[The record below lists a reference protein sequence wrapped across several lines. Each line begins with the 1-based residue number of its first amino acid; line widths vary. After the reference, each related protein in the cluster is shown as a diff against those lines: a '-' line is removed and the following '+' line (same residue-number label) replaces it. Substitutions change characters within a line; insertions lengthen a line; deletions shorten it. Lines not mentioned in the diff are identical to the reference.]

1 MITSIRTV
9 TVTFIAAVAMA
20 VGLSTVGIAPASAAP
35 GSWTTVAKTAEG
47 KMKSKI
53 VGETS
58 TGRKVTGSFT
68 PKKFIEKDGK
78 IWAKGVIRGEFENA
92 AGKTKTF
99 KVKRKVPVK
108 KANGTPVTARAAAAR
123 ADCDVLN
130 LVLGPLDLDVLGLT
144 VNLNR
149 IVLDIVAVSGAGNLL
164 GNLLCA
170 VAGLLDGG
178 GLLSNLLGQITDLLN
193 QILGRLGLAAR
204 TISG

>member
-1 MITSIRTV
+1 MIKSIRTV
-9 TVTFIAAVAMA
+9 SVTFIAAVAMA
-20 VGLSTVGIAPASAAP
+20 VGLSTVGIAPATAAP
-35 GSWTTVAKTAEG
+35 GNWTTVAKTAEG

-58 TGRKVTGSFT
+58 TGRKVTGSFK

-108 KANGTPVTARAAAAR
+108 KANGTSLTARAAAR

-149 IVLDIVAVSGAGNLL
+149 LVLDIVAVSGAGNLL

>member
-1 MITSIRTV
+1 MIKSIRTV
-9 TVTFIAAVAMA
+9 SVTFIAAVAMA
-20 VGLSTVGIAPASAAP
+20 VGLSTVGIAPATAAP
-35 GSWTTVAKTAEG
+35 GNWTTVAKTAEG

-58 TGRKVTGSFT
+58 TGRKVTGSFK

-108 KANGTPVTARAAAAR
+108 KANGTPLTARAAAR
-123 ADCDVLN
+123 AECDVLN
-130 LVLGPLDLDVLGLT
+130 LVLGPLDLNVLGLT

-149 IVLDIVAVSGAGNLL
+149 LVLDIVAVSGAGNLL

>member
-1 MITSIRTV
+1 MINSIRSV
-9 TVTFIAAVAMA
+9 TVTFVAAVAMA
-20 VGLSTVGIAPASAAP
+20 VGLTTIGIAPATAAP

-58 TGRKVTGSFT
+58 TGRKVTGSFK
-68 PKKFIEKDGK
+68 PKRFVEQDGQVF
-78 IWAKGVIRGEFENA
+78 AKGVIRGAFE
-92 AGKTKTF
+92 TKSGATKKF
-99 KVKRKVPVK
+99 KVTRKVPVK
-108 KANGTPVTARAAAAR
+108 KANGTLINARAAKAE
-123 ADCDVLN
+123 CDVLN
-130 LVLGPLDLDVLGLT
+130 LVLGPLDLNVLGLT

-178 GLLSNLLGQITDLLN
+178 GLLSTLLGQITDLLN
-193 QILGRLGLAAR
+193 QILGRLGLAA
-204 TISG
+204 

>member
-1 MITSIRTV
+1 MINSIRSV
-9 TVTFIAAVAMA
+9 TVTFVAAVAMA
-20 VGLSTVGIAPASAAP
+20 VGLTTVGVAPATAAP

-58 TGRKVTGSFT
+58 TGRKVTGSFK
-68 PKKFIEKDGK
+68 PKRFVEKDGQ
-78 IWAKGVIRGEFENA
+78 IFAKGVIRGAFE
-92 AGKTKTF
+92 TKSGATKKF

-108 KANGTPVTARAAAAR
+108 KANGTLLNARAAK

-130 LVLGPLDLDVLGLT
+130 LVLGPLDLNVLGLT

-178 GLLSNLLGQITDLLN
+178 GLLGNLLGQITDLLN
-193 QILGRLGLAAR
+193 QILGRLGLAA
-204 TISG
+204 

>member
-1 MITSIRTV
+1 MINSIRSV
-9 TVTFIAAVAMA
+9 TVTFVAAVAMA
-20 VGLSTVGIAPASAAP
+20 VGLSTVGVAPASAAP
-35 GSWTTVAKTAEG
+35 GDWTTVAKTAEG

-58 TGRKVTGSFT
+58 TGRKVTGSFK

-78 IWAKGVIRGEFENA
+78 IWAKGIIRGEFENA

-108 KANGTPVTARAAAAR
+108 KANGTPLTARAAAR
-123 ADCDVLN
+123 AECDVLN
-130 LVLGPLDLDVLGLT
+130 LVLGPLDLNVLGLT

-149 IVLDIVAVSGAGNLL
+149 LVLDIVAVSGAGNLL
-164 GNLLCA
+164 GNLLCS

-178 GLLSNLLGQITDLLN
+178 GLLGNLLGQITDLLN

>member
-1 MITSIRTV
+1 MTRTIRSITVGFVVAI
-9 TVTFIAAVAMA
+9 AMA
-20 VGLSTVGIAPASAAP
+20 VGLTTVGIAPATAAP

-47 KMKSKI
+47 KMKTKI

-58 TGRKVTGSFT
+58 TGRKVTGSFK

-108 KANGTPVTARAAAAR
+108 KANGTSLTARAAAR

-149 IVLDIVAVSGAGNLL
+149 LVLDIVAVSGAGNLL

-170 VAGLLDGG
+170 VTGLLDGG

>member
-1 MITSIRTV
+1 MINSIRTV

-20 VGLSTVGIAPASAAP
+20 VGLSTVGIAPATAAP
-35 GSWTTVAKTAEG
+35 GDWTTVAKTAEG

-58 TGRKVTGSFT
+58 TGRKVTGSFK

-108 KANGTPVTARAAAAR
+108 KVNGTPVTARAAAR

-149 IVLDIVAVSGAGNLL
+149 LVLDIVAVSGAGNLL

-170 VAGLLDGG
+170 VTGLLDGG
-178 GLLSNLLGQITDLLN
+178 GLLGNLLGQITDLLN

>member
-1 MITSIRTV
+1 MINSIRSV
-9 TVTFIAAVAMA
+9 TVTFVAAVAMA
-20 VGLSTVGIAPASAAP
+20 VGLSTVGVAPATAAP
-35 GSWTTVAKTAEG
+35 GDWTTVAKTAEG

-58 TGRKVTGSFT
+58 TGRKVTGSFK

-99 KVKRKVPVK
+99 KVKRMVPVK
-108 KANGTPVTARAAAAR
+108 KANGTPLTARAAAR
-123 ADCDVLN
+123 AECDVLN
-130 LVLGPLDLDVLGLT
+130 LVLGPLDLNVLGLT

-149 IVLDIVAVSGAGNLL
+149 LVLDIVAVSGAGNLL
-164 GNLLCA
+164 GNLLCS

-178 GLLSNLLGQITDLLN
+178 GLLGNLLGQITDLLN

>member
-1 MITSIRTV
+1 MIKSIRTV
-9 TVTFIAAVAMA
+9 SVTFIAAVAMA
-20 VGLSTVGIAPASAAP
+20 VGLSTVGIAPATAAP
-35 GSWTTVAKTAEG
+35 GNWTTVAKTAEG

-58 TGRKVTGSFT
+58 TGRKVTGSFK

-108 KANGTPVTARAAAAR
+108 KANGTPLTARAAAR
-123 ADCDVLN
+123 AECDVLN
-130 LVLGPLDLDVLGLT
+130 LVLGPLDLNVLGLT

-149 IVLDIVAVSGAGNLL
+149 LVLDIVAVSGAGNLL
-164 GNLLCA
+164 GNLLCS

>member
-1 MITSIRTV
+1 MIKSIRTV
-9 TVTFIAAVAMA
+9 SVTFIAAVAMA
-20 VGLSTVGIAPASAAP
+20 VGLSTVGIAPATAAP
-35 GSWTTVAKTAEG
+35 GNWTTVAKTAEG

-58 TGRKVTGSFT
+58 TGRKVTGSFK

-108 KANGTPVTARAAAAR
+108 KANGTPLTARAAAR
-123 ADCDVLN
+123 AECDVLN
-130 LVLGPLDLDVLGLT
+130 LVLGPLDLNVLGLT

-149 IVLDIVAVSGAGNLL
+149 LVLDIVAVSGAGNLL

-170 VAGLLDGG
+170 VTGLLDGG

>member
-1 MITSIRTV
+1 MIRTIRSV
-9 TVTFIAAVAMA
+9 TAGFVVAIAMA
-20 VGLSTVGIAPASAAP
+20 VGLTTVGIAPASAA

-53 VGETS
+53 VGKTS
-58 TGRKVTGSFT
+58 TGRKVTGSFK

-78 IWAKGVIRGEFENA
+78 VWAKGVIRGEFENA

-108 KANGTPVTARAAAAR
+108 KINGTPATARAAAR

-130 LVLGPLDLDVLGLT
+130 LVLGPLDLNVLGLT

-149 IVLDIVAVSGAGNLL
+149 LVLDIVAVSGAGNLL

>member
-1 MITSIRTV
+1 MTRTIRSITVGFVVAI
-9 TVTFIAAVAMA
+9 AMA
-20 VGLSTVGIAPASAAP
+20 VGLTTVGIAPATAAP

-58 TGRKVTGSFT
+58 TGRKVTGSFK
-68 PKKFIEKDGK
+68 PKRFVEKNGA
-78 IWAKGVIRGEFENA
+78 IFAKGVIRGTFE
-92 AGKTKTF
+92 TKSGATKKF
-99 KVKRKVPVK
+99 KVKRLVPVK
-108 KANGTPVTARAAAAR
+108 KIEGTRVTARALNR

-130 LVLGPLDLDVLGLT
+130 LVLGPLDLNVLGLT
-144 VNLNR
+144 VSLNR
-149 IVLDIVAVSGAGNLL
+149 VLLDVVAVSGAGNLL

-193 QILGRLGLAAR
+193 QILGRLGLPA
-204 TISG
+204 

>member
-1 MITSIRTV
+1 MIKSIRTV
-9 TVTFIAAVAMA
+9 SVTFIAAVAMA
-20 VGLSTVGIAPASAAP
+20 VGLSTVGIAPATAAP
-35 GSWTTVAKTAEG
+35 GNWTTVAKTAEG

-58 TGRKVTGSFT
+58 TGRKVTGSFK

-108 KANGTPVTARAAAAR
+108 KANGTPLTARAAAR
-123 ADCDVLN
+123 AECDVLN
-130 LVLGPLDLDVLGLT
+130 LVLGPLDLNVLGLT

-149 IVLDIVAVSGAGNLL
+149 LVLDIVAVSGAGNLL

-178 GLLSNLLGQITDLLN
+178 GLLGNLLGQITDLLN

>member
-1 MITSIRTV
+1 MIKSIRTV
-9 TVTFIAAVAMA
+9 SVTFIAAVAMA
-20 VGLSTVGIAPASAAP
+20 VGLSTVGIAPATAAP

-58 TGRKVTGSFT
+58 TGRKVTGSFK

-108 KANGTPVTARAAAAR
+108 KANGTPLTARAAAR
-123 ADCDVLN
+123 AECDVLN
-130 LVLGPLDLDVLGLT
+130 LVLGPLDLNVLGLT

-149 IVLDIVAVSGAGNLL
+149 LVLDIVAVSGAGNLL